1 MVQRY
6 NPDYVMHAARFAP
19 FAREAEH
26 GEFVK
31 FSDYE
36 ALVSELASSRQINT
50 QTLQVK
56 LTMADTIKELTA
68 RVNAL
73 AVENATLKSGVG
85 FFMYSP
91 DAGFEQHKTQE
102 DAINAALEMIDDYR
116 SDAGDGWCEEADRV
130 FCGVILQQAVECD
143 HQKPS
148 EDNGYL
154 GSMDYKLSPPIETPA
169 TDAALAAIQAQG
181 VEKFAAQQEQLAADY
196 RKLSPGC
203 YGETSSAENALMAR
217 DFAAKLRE
225 AK

>member
-36 ALVSELASSRQINT
+36 ALVSELASSRQINA

-56 LTMADTIKELTA
+56 LTMAETIKEQTD

-73 AVENATLKSGVG
+73 AVENAELK
-85 FFMYSP
+85 
-91 DAGFEQHKTQE
+91 A
-102 DAINAALEMIDDYR
+102 AITTHSQSTHFCELCGKDDPCSTDDVCYAL
-116 SDAGDGWCEEADRV
+116 
-130 FCGVILQQAVECD
+130 
-143 HQKPS
+143 
-148 EDNGYL
+148 N
-154 GSMDYKLSPPIETPA
+154 ETPA

-181 VEKFAAQQEQLAADY
+181 VEKFADDLHKVAMVMCSVKPDNTA
-196 RKLSPGC
+196 PGA
-203 YGETSSAENALMAR
+203 YAGMAR
-217 DFAAKLRE
+217 SFAKKLRE